1 MRGSRA
7 RRRLVLIELRFD
19 DRIASHSRARCALSR
34 PATQLVDEARIMLNV
49 LALGV
54 AVTGAVRAKTTAN
67 QRVAETTAAKDEA
80 LESISR
86 AREDVER
93 ELALV
98 YADYEVAMDEL
109 ERYRADAST
118 LEGKVQELEKE
129 RGELSARAK
138 TEREQNAKLRFSLTV
153 ANGQKEKMKTEIEQ
167 MKTQASEDGKM
178 KEECRRVKER
188 LHDAQKA
195 LEAAR
200 KNVQELTE
208 KNGAMLKEKQRLEH
222 DLEDAK
228 AAETKLEAARKRNVQ
243 LAEEL
248 ETKHQECSA
257 MEHALEDAEINLR
270 QAESQKVQLALEL
283 DDTREQVVQLRAHEL
298 ELQQEL
304 KNMLETLTMVTSH
317 HANDAEGSEQGAGG
331 FASPIEIER
340 VMAKIN
346 TPIAERIE
354 ADNGENPMQD
364 VQSRMTVLLSRVEEC
379 KTPVGISKALAEL
392 DELQGKLRDLQ
403 SSVEHD
409 ASMGSPQFK
418 GSASPDPWPISPPSP
433 VTTSKDV
440 GRDLDD
446 AVNIDEGTPA
456 RMQSPPRTLDFSEPT
471 TPPRS
476 GTATSPTKKASPLQR
491 ALNSFRKATTSPAK
505 EPKTKKE
512 KKDKKKKGKKAEEE
526 PKPE

>member
-1 MRGSRA
+1 
-7 RRRLVLIELRFD
+7 
-19 DRIASHSRARCALSR
+19 
-34 PATQLVDEARIMLNV
+34 MLNA
-49 LALGV
+49 LALGI
-54 AVTGAVRAKTTAN
+54 AVTGAVRAKSTAN
-67 QRVAETTAAKDEA
+67 QRVAATTAAKDEA
-80 LESISR
+80 IESVSR
-86 AREDVER
+86 AREDAER

-98 YADYEVAMDEL
+98 CADHEVVMDEL
-109 ERYRADAST
+109 ERCRRDAST
-118 LEGKVQELEKE
+118 LEEKVRDLEKE
-129 RGELSARAK
+129 RGELGARAK

-153 ANGQKEKMKTEIEQ
+153 ANGQKEKMKAEIEQ
-167 MKTQASEDGKM
+167 MKMQASEDGKM
-178 KEECRRVKER
+178 KEECRRLKER
-188 LHDAQKA
+188 LQDAQKA

-228 AAETKLEAARKRNVQ
+228 AAEAKLEAARKRNVQ

-248 ETKHQECSA
+248 EKKHQEYSA

-283 DDTREQVVQLRAHEL
+283 DDMREHVVQLRAHEL

-317 HANDAEGSEQGAGG
+317 HADGAEGGEQGASG

-403 SSVEHD
+403 SAVEHD
-409 ASMGSPQFK
+409 AAMGSPRFQ
-418 GSASPDPWPISPPSP
+418 GSTSPDPWPISPPSP
-433 VTTSKDV
+433 VTTSKDLV
-440 GRDLDD
+440 SDLDD
-446 AVNIDEGTPA
+446 AVIMDEDTPA
-456 RMQSPPRTLDFSEPT
+456 RVSTPPRTLEFNEPT

-476 GTATSPTKKASPLQR
+476 DAATTPTKKASPLQR
-491 ALNSFRKATTSPAK
+491 ALNSFRKTASPSKA
-505 EPKTKKE
+505 
-512 KKDKKKKGKKAEEE
+512 KKDKKKGKNAKEE
-526 PKPE
+526 PKLAQQEGDLSDYAFA

>member
-1 MRGSRA
+1 M
-7 RRRLVLIELRFD
+7 
-19 DRIASHSRARCALSR
+19 
-34 PATQLVDEARIMLNV
+34 
-49 LALGV
+49 
-54 AVTGAVRAKTTAN
+54 
-67 QRVAETTAAKDEA
+67 
-80 LESISR
+80 
-86 AREDVER
+86 
-93 ELALV
+93 
-98 YADYEVAMDEL
+98 
-109 ERYRADAST
+109 
-118 LEGKVQELEKE
+118 
-129 RGELSARAK
+129 
-138 TEREQNAKLRFSLTV
+138 RFSLTV

-178 KEECRRVKER
+178 KEECRRLKER

-228 AAETKLEAARKRNVQ
+228 AAEAKLEAARKRNVQ

-270 QAESQKVQLALEL
+270 QVESQKVQLALEL
-283 DDTREQVVQLRAHEL
+283 DDTREQIVQLRAHEL

-317 HANDAEGSEQGAGG
+317 HANDAEGSEQRAGG

-392 DELQGKLRDLQ
+392 DELQCKLRDLQ
-403 SSVEHD
+403 TSVEHD

-446 AVNIDEGTPA
+446 AVNIDAGTPA

-476 GTATSPTKKASPLQR
+476 GTVTPPTKKASPLQR
-491 ALNSFRKATTSPAK
+491 ALNSFRKSTTSPAK

-526 PKPE
+526 PKPEQQEDSILDYAFA